1 MVGFGEFNIGLAR
14 AEPALSLTPLR
25 LPAVVEAAITTG
37 ITTPV
42 TPSYPYS
49 AHRVIFQSESRPLEH
64 GFLNS
69 FFADLHDVLN
79 TLALHDVLNTNT

>member
-1 MVGFGEFNIGLAR
+1 MFRTFIVLLSWVEFLRYVRLGL
-14 AEPALSLTPLR
+14 T
-25 LPAVVEAAITTG
+25 IK
-37 ITTPV
+37 
-42 TPSYPYS
+42 YPYS

-79 TLALHDVLNTNT
+79 TLEGLKPQSHCK